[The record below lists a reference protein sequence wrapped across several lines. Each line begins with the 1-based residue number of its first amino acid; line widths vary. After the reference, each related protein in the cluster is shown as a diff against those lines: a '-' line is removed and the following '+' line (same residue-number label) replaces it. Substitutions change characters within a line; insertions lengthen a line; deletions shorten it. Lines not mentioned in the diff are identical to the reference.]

1 VSDQADERLLRVRC
15 VCGWETSGAIEETV
29 TTAIDHGE
37 RIHNMTA
44 TRDAVLERAE
54 WIDSATGQV
63 GPA

>member
-1 VSDQADERLLRVRC
+1 MSEQADERQLRVRC
-15 VCGWETSGAIEETV
+15 ACGWEASGGIDKTVDAAIE
-29 TTAIDHGE
+29 HGE

-54 WIDSATGQV
+54 WIDPGTGQV

>member
-1 VSDQADERLLRVRC
+1 MSEQADMRRLRVRC
-15 VCGWETSGAIEETV
+15 ACGWETSGGVDETV
-29 TTAIDHGE
+29 AAAIDHGE

-54 WIDSATGQV
+54 WIDPATGQV